1 MSTEPRHASSADTR
15 SLEGPLLR
23 PEQAAELLNVKT
35 SWVYDAART
44 NKLPCLRIGRH
55 IRFTRAMLEQWL
67 ATR

>member
-1 MSTEPRHASSADTR
+1 MNTSEPAGGRTDTR
-15 SLEGPLLR
+15 RLDDPLLR

-35 SWVYDAART
+35 SWIYEAART
-44 NKLPCLRIGRH
+44 DRLPCLRVGRH